1 MFVFWMIVWFF
12 SFFLVFIEN
21 GLFFKEVRIFLVDL
35 LVVIK
40 GEIEYE
46 LYLYVVEFLNFL
58 KEKEKEN
65 IYIIFNNSF
74 LFS

>member
-40 GEIEYE
+40 GEIKYV
-46 LYLYVVEFLNFL
+46 LYLYVVEFFKFL
-58 KEKEKEN
+58 KKKEKEKEK
-65 IYIIFNNSF
+65 I
-74 LFS
+74 